1 MQRSA
6 DFSKPLT
13 PDMEAAM
20 TGFCSKYEVLMDTLL
35 HYENKQA
42 HPESMQKVEKRLSA
56 GRQYTLDYI
65 MAQES
70 RPRGRVPGAQ
80 SARLDKSLHKWHLQI
95 QLDEKRLWFLSVFV
109 YENGSFDKYS
119 LDREAA
125 SDSHYEFQAEQE
137 IRKKL
142 YVSGDENQ
150 YFHEI
155 LIRYVKEHGGETLRS
170 LIMPYV
176 TAQYHFD

>member
-1 MQRSA
+1 MSA
-6 DFSKPLT
+6 W
-13 PDMEAAM
+13 
-20 TGFCSKYEVLMDTLL
+20 L
-35 HYENKQA
+35 HHEN
-42 HPESMQKVEKRLSA
+42 R
-56 GRQYTLDYI
+56 RRYTLDYI

-70 RPRGRVPGAQ
+70 HSGERFPGAC
-80 SARLDKSLHKWHLQI
+80 AVRHDKSMHKWRLQI
-95 QLDEKRLWFLSVFV
+95 QLDQERQWLLSVFV
-109 YENGSFDKYS
+109 HEDGSFDKYS

-155 LIRYVKEHGGETLRS
+155 LIRYVKEHGGEALRS